1 MTCLEDGKIE
11 DLPIGT
17 FVKVVGVLSYF
28 LSNFG
33 NILLLSIVHYEKF
46 GHDPQ
51 KRSLPNRVFS
61 FSTILGVILF
71 AIQSNIL
78 IGRTLFGPVG
88 IAITEIRYYLI
99 TSAVSAF
106 LGVTEVSFFRCIM
119 IFFWKKYAMVNDEFF
134 ATFLNLF
141 NFMIGQMISIVRF
154 FIGDFFVHNGYQM
167 FSGYC
172 TNVKLREG

>member
-1 MTCLEDGKIE
+1 MNVTCLEDGKIE

-17 FVKVVGVLSYF
+17 FVKVVGVVSYF

-88 IAITEIRYYLI
+88 IAITEI
-99 TSAVSAF
+99 
-106 LGVTEVSFFRCIM
+106 
-119 IFFWKKYAMVNDEFF
+119 
-134 ATFLNLF
+134 
-141 NFMIGQMISIVRF
+141 
-154 FIGDFFVHNGYQM
+154 
-167 FSGYC
+167 
-172 TNVKLREG
+172 